1 MSQIEFGKN
10 GIQVDAALL
19 AKAFRIGT
27 DALRQSM
34 RDGTITSRCE
44 RGEGADAGR
53 VRLVFFSSKRRVR
66 ITADDSGNVL
76 TCTAVDLVGPP
87 RSGRSEAAAGGADH
101 ETAGAASAGAGPDQA
116 THIDGLLDLALQGTF
131 PASDP
136 IAIDIDALPQADSS
150 RGEAP

>member
-53 VRLVFFSSKRRVR
+53 VRLVFFSSRRRVR

-87 RSGRSEAAAGGADH
+87 RSGRPEAAGDADH
-101 ETAGAASAGAGPDQA
+101 EAAGAASAGAGPDQA
-116 THIDGLLDLALQGTF
+116 AHIDRLLDPALQGTF

-136 IAIDIDALPQADSS
+136 IAIDIDAAPQADSS